1 MKVFSLIKNK
11 FLFFL
16 LFLNIGLVL
25 TQINDNFTSGILEE
39 GNYDLLDITDYHN
52 MNLIVSTS
60 KKIYTGIPPALK
72 VETNANLI
80 SVSSLITINQNYL
93 LAACLQDSFLG
104 KINLL
109 TGDFQ
114 SLVSYSDVDSSRTLE
129 IPQAICSL
137 SNIEDIIFIGYSE
150 IKQESDGKKSY
161 NTIYK
166 ITIKNKNFIDDGPS
180 LDDTFEIERKDIEAA
195 IDVVSSSLRQ
205 ISCEPL
211 NIVDNPNDYNLIC
224 LYEEIS
230 TFIIDSSKTII
241 SSDVFGFT
249 INPAF
254 DDFEVSIKEFTVD
267 SGDRALGFRIYREN
281 STYAKCVTGISMKEI
296 YLDASAQILE
306 TSFSSSLYNLNAD
319 VDLLSYNN
327 QSKFIFSAS

>member
-1 MKVFSLIKNK
+1 MKVFSSIKNK

-16 LFLNIGLVL
+16 PFLNIGLACA
-25 TQINDNFTSGILEE
+25 QINDNFTSGVLEE
-39 GNYDLLDITDYHN
+39 GNYALLDITDYHN

-60 KKIYTGIPPALK
+60 KKIYTGIPPVLK

-104 KINLL
+104 KINLS

-114 SLVSYSDVDSSRTLE
+114 SLVSYSEVGSSETLDV
-129 IPQAICSL
+129 PQAICSL
-137 SNIEDIIFIGYSE
+137 SNIDNTIFIGYSE
-150 IKQESDGKKSY
+150 IKEETDGKKSY

-166 ITIKNKNFIDDGPS
+166 IIIQNKNLIDEGPS
-180 LDDTFEIERKDIEAA
+180 LDDSIEIENKYIGQA
-195 IDVVSSSLRQ
+195 IDIVSSSLRQ

-211 NIVDNPNDYNLIC
+211 NIVDNPNDYRLIC

-230 TFIIDSSKTII
+230 TFTYDSKVTIN
-241 SSDVFGFT
+241 SEVFGFT
-249 INPAF
+249 INPTSYS
-254 DDFEVSIKEFTVD
+254 FEGSIKKFTVD
-267 SGDRALGFRIYREN
+267 SGNRALGFRIYKEN
-281 STYAKCVTGISMKEI
+281 STYAKCVTGASIKEI
-296 YLDASAQILE
+296 YIDASAQILE

-319 VDLLSYNN
+319 VD
-327 QSKFIFSAS
+327 